1 MKKVMDQGR
10 LSKSDLNRSAILAQL
25 GIAGAAS
32 RTDLAR
38 LLNLSPALI
47 TQLTRDLVSDGLI
60 RETRTL
66 SSSGGRP
73 ATLLGL
79 SSEAGTTIGI
89 KVVADHLTFVA
100 MATDGAILMSST
112 VDFNSSASSILEDL
126 AEKTASFISDSKSS
140 VILGIGV
147 AVPGAVRDSNTGSVD
162 SVTLGWQ
169 GIPLGATLARTLSL
183 PVVVENNVNAVAVA
197 EQLYGTGRNFQNF
210 LVVTIGTGIGLSIV
224 IEGDLYRG
232 SRGAA
237 GELGHIEIDP
247 EGPICNCGKKGCLEA
262 VIGQTSLEAAGN
274 DKGLISGEE
283 NVGNLANIGR
293 AGNAAA
299 QEIFQTAARHLGTAV
314 SNLVNIFDPEAILV
328 LGEGVSQWDLWS
340 SEFLTTLRSK
350 SLPGALGI
358 PVVVEHWNDA
368 SWAQGAASLVLSAS
382 RSTNSDIGVQ
392 ASKIRRRFVAAGVSK

>member
-1 MKKVMDQGR
+1 MDQGR

-60 RETRTL
+60 RETKTL
-66 SSSGGRP
+66 TSSGGRP

-79 SSEAGTTIGI
+79 SSDAGTTIGI
-89 KVVADHLTFVA
+89 KVVADHLTFVE
-100 MATDGAILMSST
+100 MATDGSILRSST
-112 VDFNSSASSILEDL
+112 VDFHSAASSILEDL
-126 AEKTASFISDSKSS
+126 AAKTASFIAHSKST

-169 GIPLGATLARTLSL
+169 GMPLGSTLSRALSL

-197 EQLYGTGRNFQNF
+197 EQLYGTGRNYQNF
-210 LVVTIGTGIGLSIV
+210 LLVTLGTGIGLSIFL
-224 IEGDLYRG
+224 EGGLYRG
-232 SRGAA
+232 STGAA
-237 GELGHIEIDP
+237 GELGHIEVDP
-247 EGPICNCGKKGCLEA
+247 EGPVCTCGRKGCLEA
-262 VIGQTSLEAAGN
+262 VIGQTSLESAGHE
-274 DKGLISGEE
+274 KGLISSIE
-283 NVGNLANIGR
+283 NIDNLAAIGR
-293 AGNAAA
+293 AGNTDAQKIFEAAA
-299 QEIFQTAARHLGTAV
+299 KHLGTAV
-314 SNLVNIFDPEAILV
+314 SHLVNVFDPEAILL
-328 LGEGVSQWDLWS
+328 LGEGISQWDLWS

-358 PVVVEHWNDA
+358 PIVVEDWSDV

-382 RSTNSDIGVQ
+382 RSMNSDLGVQ
-392 ASKIRRRFVAAGVSK
+392 ASKIRRRFVTSGASN